1 MKVDVMK
8 SETNYS
14 TDAIPSR
21 GHPWDA
27 AAAGWNNHAA
37 MIHAWLQ
44 SATQVMLDEAD
55 IRPGARVLD
64 IAAGAGD
71 QTLAIARRIGPDGWV
86 LATDISP
93 DILALAKKNALLAG
107 LDQISFLV
115 ADAQSLG
122 LASERFHAAVCR
134 LGLMFCSSPSRALS
148 EIHAA
153 LRHQGRLSA
162 LVFSEPARNPCL
174 AIALTTA
181 SKHRRL
187 SIDSDFYSP
196 QPFEPGSLMS
206 LGKPGLLKSLLQDAG
221 FVDIK
226 IQSLSAPF
234 HWPNVEQYIKFLR
247 TAASPVI
254 EILAPLTPSQRHNA
268 WCDMK
273 EQLTVFGSLSG
284 WEGPNEFLL
293 ASATAG

>member
-1 MKVDVMK
+1 MNRQPTD
-8 SETNYS
+8 S
-14 TDAIPSR
+14 TDAIPS
-21 GHPWDA
+21 GSHPWDA

-44 SATQVMLDEAD
+44 PATQMMLDQAD

-71 QTLAIARRIGPDGWV
+71 QTLAIARRIGSDGWV

-93 DILALAKKNALLAG
+93 AILALAKENALLAG
-107 LDQISFLV
+107 LSQISLQV

-122 LASERFHAAVCR
+122 LAGEKFHAAVCR
-134 LGLMFCSSPSRALS
+134 LGLMFCPSPSKALT

-153 LRHQGRLSA
+153 LRHQGRFSA

-187 SIDSDFYSP
+187 SNDSDFYSP

-226 IQSLSAPF
+226 IQPISAPF

-254 EILAPLTPSQRHNA
+254 EILAPLKPSERHNA

-273 EQLTVFGSLSG
+273 EQLMVFGSLSG
-284 WEGPNEFLL
+284 WDGPNEFLL
-293 ASATAG
+293 GSATAG